1 METYST
7 DYLIVLIKK
16 IYMVILVAEEE
27 EEEEVQKNFQY
38 QNHLK

>member
-7 DYLIVLIKK
+7 DYLIVMIQK
-16 IYMVILVAEEE
+16 IDMVILVAE

>member
-7 DYLIVLIKK
+7 DYLIVMIQK
-16 IYMVILVAEEE
+16 IDMVILVAEE

>member
-27 EEEEVQKNFQY
+27 EEEVQKNFQY